1 MRRGGA
7 SPFANPVLIGAV
19 TTLVITVAVF
29 LAYNANSG
37 LPFVPTYQVNVDV
50 PNAANLVRGN
60 EVRIGGARVGA
71 ISSITPVRGKDG
83 SVRARLAMKLDKTV
97 EPLPKDS
104 TIVIRPKSPLGLK
117 YVELTPGRSKEGF
130 RAGDTIPASA
140 SRPANVEI
148 DEVFDIF
155 DEPTRRGI
163 QGSTV
168 GFGTALAGRGES
180 LNTAIGA
187 FRPLVRDLLPVAR
200 YLGTDK
206 TDLTGFIQGISQA
219 AAEVAPAAEAQA
231 NLFKGLDETF
241 GALADV
247 ARPFIQD
254 SISEGPATLDASVRS
269 FRVQRPFL
277 ANATRLMQDL
287 QPGVRSLRQAAPD
300 LSSALRVGRPVLLRT
315 PPFNRRLERVL
326 VSLRDF
332 AEDDVVPR
340 GVADLTDTAKSLRPT
355 LAFLTPAQTKC
366 NYVANLFQNG
376 SDLLSLPQGSGTTQR
391 FVVIA
396 APEGKNNEGSPSSAP
411 ADGSTQDNH
420 LHVNPYPYTASPGQP
435 NECEA
440 GNETYVAGRTVI
452 GNTPGKEPAKTDG
465 VE

>member
-19 TTLVITVAVF
+19 TVLVITVAVF

-37 LPFVPTYQVNVDV
+37 LPFVPTYQLNVDV

-71 ISSITPVRGKDG
+71 ISSITPVTAKDG
-83 SVRARLAMKLDKTV
+83 SVHARLAMKLDKTV
-97 EPLPKDS
+97 DPLPKDS

-117 YVELTPGRSKEGF
+117 YVELTPGRSREGF
-130 RAGDTIPASA
+130 RAGDTVPVSA
-140 SRPANVEI
+140 SRPAEVEI

-155 DEPTRRGI
+155 DAPTREGI
-163 QGSTV
+163 KGSTL

-180 LNTAIGA
+180 LNQAIGA
-187 FRPLVRDLLPVAR
+187 FRPLLVDLLPVAR
-200 YLGTDK
+200 YLRSER
-206 TDLTGFIQGISQA
+206 TDLTGFIRALGQA
-219 AAEVAPAAEAQA
+219 ANEVAPAAEAQA
-231 NLFKGLDETF
+231 DLFKGLDETF
-241 GALADV
+241 GALAEV
-247 ARPFIQD
+247 APSIQD
-254 SISEGPATLDASVRS
+254 TISEGPATLDASVRS
-269 FRVQRPFL
+269 FRIQRPFL
-277 ANATRLMQDL
+277 ANATALMRDL
-287 QPGVRSLRQAAPD
+287 RPGVRALRLGAPD

-376 SDLLSLPQGSGTTQR
+376 SDLLSVPQGSGTTQR

-411 ADGSTQDNH
+411 ADGPERDNH

-440 GNETYVAGRTVI
+440 GNETFVPGKTVI
-452 GNTPGKEPAKTDG
+452 GNTPGREPAATDG
-465 VE
+465 VK